1 MDKSRPFNPS
11 AEKNKLPIFEELSPM
26 LASSSLILE
35 IGSGTGQHAVFFCES
50 LPKCIWQP
58 SEISSSLDV
67 LRKGVDGSGLPNL
80 RSPIVLDVMDD
91 NWHVDELD
99 VIFSANTAHF
109 MSWPSVFKMISG
121 AYRTLKKDG
130 IFCLYGPFH
139 YEKKIVSEGNRRLDR
154 WLGEQ
159 GKGLRIRSFEAL
171 VISAANQSLI
181 LRHDIEMPANNHL
194 LVFQKT
200 VVATTL

>member
-35 IGSGTGQHAVFFCES
+35 IGSGTGQHAVFFCER
-50 LPKCIWQP
+50 LPQCIWQP

-67 LRKGVDGSGLPNL
+67 LRKGVYGSGLPDL

-109 MSWPSVFKMISG
+109 MPWPSVFKMISG

-154 WLGEQ
+154 WLREQ
-159 GKGLRIRSFEAL
+159 GKGLRIRGFEAL
-171 VISAANQSLI
+171 VILAANQSLI

>member
-1 MDKSRPFNPS
+1 MDMSRPFNSS

-50 LPKCIWQP
+50 LPQCIWQP

-109 MSWPSVFKMISG
+109 MPWPSVFKMISG

-154 WLGEQ
+154 WLREQ
-159 GKGLRIRSFEAL
+159 GKGLRIRGFEAL
-171 VISAANQSLI
+171 VILAANESLI

-200 VVATTL
+200 VIATTL

>member
-1 MDKSRPFNPS
+1 M
-11 AEKNKLPIFEELSPM
+11 
-26 LASSSLILE
+26 
-35 IGSGTGQHAVFFCES
+35 
-50 LPKCIWQP
+50 
-58 SEISSSLDV
+58 
-67 LRKGVDGSGLPNL
+67 
-80 RSPIVLDVMDD
+80 
-91 NWHVDELD
+91 
-99 VIFSANTAHF
+99 
-109 MSWPSVFKMISG
+109 
-121 AYRTLKKDG
+121 
-130 IFCLYGPFH
+130 GPFTMK
-139 YEKKIVSEGNRRLDR
+139 KKIVSEGNRRLDR

>member
-1 MDKSRPFNPS
+1 MNKSRPFNPS

-35 IGSGTGQHAVFFCES
+35 IGSGTGQHAVFFCER
-50 LPKCIWQP
+50 LPQRIWQP
-58 SEISSSLDV
+58 SEISSTLDV

-109 MSWPSVFKMISG
+109 MPWPSVFKMISG

-154 WLGEQ
+154 WLREQ
-159 GKGLRIRSFEAL
+159 GKGLRIRGFEAL
-171 VISAANQSLI
+171 VILAANQSLI